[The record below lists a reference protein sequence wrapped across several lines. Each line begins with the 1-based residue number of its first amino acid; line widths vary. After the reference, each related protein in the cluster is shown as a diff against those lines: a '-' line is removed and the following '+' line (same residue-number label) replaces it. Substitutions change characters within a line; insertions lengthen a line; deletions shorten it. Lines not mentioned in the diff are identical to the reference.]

1 MSLSCEV
8 CYETYSAQHPA
19 HLVVEC
25 GHDFCGL
32 CLLKLLTEHGSR
44 AQCPK
49 CRAFLIPQDN
59 ARDVLRLLMR
69 EGCTSMKGLCNSPM
83 FKSLFPRC
91 CSLSDLS
98 TRLIFKSEELAPEML
113 TQLLACVDT
122 SVLANELGTRSL
134 ERSNSNS
141 TSNGIGGQKLS
152 RSSPSAPPAV
162 SFPFATK
169 RKLGAGALWTALM
182 SRPAGKPTSD
192 GGRQCLKPRQNTIT
206 PSREDYRD
214 PGVGSLMLI
223 LVYCI
228 IQVLEQLLWHLPV
241 RGAFWLGSTMKAQC
255 KLERLTQIL
264 AMLHGLPLF
273 IVAVCCIVRAV
284 IY

>member
-8 CYETYSAQHPA
+8 CYETYSVQRPA
-19 HLVVEC
+19 HLIIEC
-25 GHDFCGL
+25 GHDFCGI
-32 CLLKLLTEHGSR
+32 CLLKLLAEHRSR

-49 CRAFLIPQDN
+49 CRVFLIPQEN

-69 EGCTSMKGLCNSPM
+69 EVYTSMEGLGNSPM

-98 TRLIFKSEELAPEML
+98 TRLIFRSEELTPEML

-122 SVLANELGTRSL
+122 SVLANELGTRSQ
-134 ERSNSNS
+134 ERSSSSKS
-141 TSNGIGGQKLS
+141 TSNLTGYQKLS
-152 RSSPSAPPAV
+152 RSSPTAATDV
-162 SFPFATK
+162 SFPFTTK
-169 RKLGAGALWTALM
+169 RRLGAGTLWTALM
-182 SRPAGKPTSD
+182 RLPAGKPTPD
-192 GGRQCLKPRQNTIT
+192 ARQFPKQRQNTIT
-206 PSREDYRD
+206 PSREEYRD
-214 PGVGSLMLI
+214 PGIGSLMLI
-223 LVYCI
+223 LVYCVF
-228 IQVLEQLLWHLPV
+228 QVLEQLLWRLPV
-241 RGAFWLGSTMKAQC
+241 RGAFWLGSTIKAQC

-284 IY
+284 MY